1 MRDPRADTGSRRNA
15 AAARTAAEA
24 DADEILEDERH
35 REGRLLAKWRARVKE
50 QDVAPRA
57 VLAFANRFAEDVC
70 DAFSGK
76 EHRSSLASLAARLCT
91 RGGRDFLIPQRRRR
105 ALAASDRRFLACQRR
120 FCQRLR
126 NLGPDEVA
134 RLVGATPPASYD
146 AHPIQPLRV
155 LDDLGQPPARLVEA
169 VFEAFARITRSSTVM
184 GAEDVLGLA
193 VHALATG
200 DDGPMRPSTGLYV
213 ARVYGVRDPALCDS
227 GRDAEAKYLLTT
239 LEAAVA
245 AVAALGAS
253 EEATS
258 TTEPE
263 TEHDDDDAIS
273 TEVDFAALA
282 AEADADAYEGDDVS
296 LRELGKWLSTESAR
310 EDTVDLLR
318 DEGWV
323 R

>member
-1 MRDPRADTGSRRNA
+1 M
-15 AAARTAAEA
+15 
-24 DADEILEDERH
+24 
-35 REGRLLAKWRARVKE
+35 
-50 QDVAPRA
+50 
-57 VLAFANRFAEDVC
+57 
-70 DAFSGK
+70 
-76 EHRSSLASLAARLCT
+76 
-91 RGGRDFLIPQRRRR
+91 
-105 ALAASDRRFLACQRR
+105 
-120 FCQRLR
+120 
-126 NLGPDEVA
+126 
-134 RLVGATPPASYD
+134 
-146 AHPIQPLRV
+146 
-155 LDDLGQPPARLVEA
+155 
-169 VFEAFARITRSSTVM
+169 M

-263 TEHDDDDAIS
+263 TEHDDDDATS

>member
-1 MRDPRADTGSRRNA
+1 MSATARAGYWPSG
-15 AAARTAAEA
+15 
-24 DADEILEDERH
+24 H
-35 REGRLLAKWRARVKE
+35 ARVKE

-76 EHRSSLASLAARLCT
+76 EHRSSLAAAARLCT

-263 TEHDDDDAIS
+263 TEHDDDDATS
-273 TEVDFAALA
+273 TEVDSRRARGRGRRRR
-282 AEADADAYEGDDVS
+282 EGDDVS

-310 EDTVDLLR
+310 EDTGSTCCATA
-318 DEGWV
+318 GWV
-323 R
+323 RCAIHTRFVTTSLSHASRRTRATSV

>member
-1 MRDPRADTGSRRNA
+1 M
-15 AAARTAAEA
+15 
-24 DADEILEDERH
+24 
-35 REGRLLAKWRARVKE
+35 
-50 QDVAPRA
+50 
-57 VLAFANRFAEDVC
+57 
-70 DAFSGK
+70 
-76 EHRSSLASLAARLCT
+76 
-91 RGGRDFLIPQRRRR
+91 
-105 ALAASDRRFLACQRR
+105 
-120 FCQRLR
+120 R

-263 TEHDDDDAIS
+263 TEHDDDDATS